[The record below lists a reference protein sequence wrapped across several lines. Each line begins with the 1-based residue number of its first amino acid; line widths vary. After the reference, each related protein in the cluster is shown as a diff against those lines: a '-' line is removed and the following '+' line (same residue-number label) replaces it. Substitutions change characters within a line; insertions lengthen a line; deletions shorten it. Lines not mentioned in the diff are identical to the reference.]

1 MGLLKL
7 KVGSNAFTETLNRFS
22 DQIVRLEEDKRRFLF
37 IIERCPACWGRQT
50 SYPCCHLSTGL
61 LHEAL
66 RWVSGGKNFDV
77 EEITCIAMGD
87 TTCTFEVIKQPLD

>member
-1 MGLLKL
+1 MGLRKTGTWLEGRH
-7 KVGSNAFTETLNRFS
+7 GSGP
-22 DQIVRLEEDKRRFLF
+22 
-37 IIERCPACWGRQT
+37 IERCPACWGRQT